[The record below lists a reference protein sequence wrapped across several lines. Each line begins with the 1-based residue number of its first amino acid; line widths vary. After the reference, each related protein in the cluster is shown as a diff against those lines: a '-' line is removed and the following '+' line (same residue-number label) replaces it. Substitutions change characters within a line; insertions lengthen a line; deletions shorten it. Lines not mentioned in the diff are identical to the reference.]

1 MREGGRIHTD
11 SLIPLARA
19 ETSWLRKFEAVARKQ
34 AEVLRIALTGKR
46 ADPSAT
52 DPLQRRAGEGEV
64 ALVGCGPGDP
74 ELLTLRA
81 LRVLREA
88 QVIVYDH
95 LVSNAILELARPGAR
110 RIYVGK
116 ESGRHTLPQERIN
129 ALMIA
134 LANEGLRVARLKGGD
149 PFVFGRGGEE
159 LQALARSGV
168 DVRVVPGI
176 TAACGV
182 AASTGVPLTHRD
194 HAHSCIFVTGH
205 LHDGTMDLDWEGLA
219 RPSQTIVVYMGLKG
233 LPILSRELIRHGLPA
248 ATPAMIVSQ
257 GTLSSQRVVT
267 GTIETLPRRAAAEK
281 LEPPTMIVIGEV
293 VSVRT
298 ALKEHAE
305 AGRASSAARSDPTA
319 GREPREASSAVA

>member
-11 SLIPLARA
+11 SLIPRAPA
-19 ETSWLRKFEAVARKQ
+19 ETSWLRKVEGFARKQ
-34 AEVLRIALTGKR
+34 AEALRFAFTGTR
-46 ADPSAT
+46 AASSAV
-52 DPLQRRAGEGEV
+52 DPLQRRAGQGEV

-81 LRVLREA
+81 LRELRAAE
-88 QVIVYDH
+88 VIVYDH
-95 LVSNAILELARPGAR
+95 LVSNAVLELARHGAR

-116 ESGRHTLPQERIN
+116 ERGLHTLPQERIN
-129 ALMIA
+129 ALLIA
-134 LANEGLRVARLKGGD
+134 LAKEGLRVARLKGGD

-159 LQALARSGV
+159 LEALARAGIE
-168 DVRVVPGI
+168 VRVVPGI

-205 LHDGTMDLDWEGLA
+205 LRDETMDLDWEGLA

-257 GTLSSQRVVT
+257 GTLPNERVVT
-267 GTIETLPRRAAAEK
+267 GTIETLPQRAAAK
-281 LEPPTMIVIGEV
+281 QLKPPTMIVIGEV

-298 ALKEHAE
+298 ALERRGVAV
-305 AGRASSAARSDPTA
+305 RAKA
-319 GREPREASSAVA
+319 